1 MVVRKLITGGALLT
15 ATAVAAVEVR
25 YRRHAGNDLAFAD
38 EDWAVERVGPER
50 LRAGG
55 RLVVRNEI
63 RDREVMLCDVRPV
76 VRLLGDGPT
85 DALMVTAVAR
95 SLRKDYPARED
106 GYWVAYV
113 VKPARYDQPSPLELE
128 VEVGGPAE
136 ALDAL
141 YGMWIEVHLDTYGF
155 EGWREQFHHIVV
167 PLRHPDEGP
176 GAAEGADGPDADAL
190 AWRDAADGRARVRAV
205 RTHLLGPFDDPAEV
219 VRRYALGHALPGD
232 IVTIGETPLAVMQ
245 GRFRDPRMLQPT
257 WAATRLAQFMHG
269 EGALGTAGGMQA
281 LIDEHGALRVLGAL
295 AGGAAGK
302 VLHQPGWFYR
312 LAGPQA
318 RLVDDV
324 TGTLPPYDNFVVVGP
339 AHADDVC
346 AAITAATGLAAAIV
360 DANDLGK
367 VDVVGAS
374 AGVPHELVRA
384 ALVANPAGN
393 ADESTPIVLI
403 RPTAADPGPGGPTDT
418 EDGTDR

>member
-1 MVVRKLITGGALLT
+1 MVVRKLITGGALL
-15 ATAVAAVEVR
+15 ATAAVTAVEVR
-25 YRRHAGNDLAFAD
+25 YRRHPGNDLAFLD
-38 EDWAVERVGPER
+38 EDWNVERDGR
-50 LRAGG
+50 GGLRVAG

-63 RDREVMLCDVRPV
+63 PDREVMLCDVRPV
-76 VRLLGDGPT
+76 VRLLSDDGVDELT
-85 DALMVTAVAR
+85 TTAAAR

-113 VKPARYDQPSPLELE
+113 VKPARYDQPSPMEIV
-128 VEVGGPAE
+128 VEVNGPE
-136 ALDAL
+136 ASLDAL
-141 YGMWIEVHLDTYGF
+141 YGMWVEVRLDTYGF
-155 EGWREQFHHIVV
+155 EGPREQFHHVVV
-167 PLRHPDEGP
+167 PLRHPDDEG
-176 GAAEGADGPDADAL
+176 GAPMSGAETL
-190 AWRDAADGRARVRAV
+190 SWRDAAGGRAQVRAV

-219 VRRYALGHALPGD
+219 VRRYAVAHARPGD

-245 GRFRDPRMLQPT
+245 GRFRDPRMLRPT

-281 LIDEHGALRVLGAL
+281 LVDEHGALRVLAAL

-302 VLHQPGWFYR
+302 ALRQDGWFYR

-339 AHADDVC
+339 ERADDVC

-367 VDVVGAS
+367 VDVVGATD
-374 AGVPHELVRA
+374 GVPHELVKA
-384 ALVANPAGN
+384 ALTANPAGN
-393 ADESTPIVLI
+393 GDESTPIVII
-403 RPTAADPGPGGPTDT
+403 RPLGDDSGAAAEMASGGRP
-418 EDGTDR
+418 